1 MRLVVIG
8 NGVAG
13 VTTARFV
20 AEGDPSF
27 QVTIYSDE
35 LYPYYPRPRLIELI
49 AGQVTPE
56 KMALYPEEWY
66 QKRNINVVLGHR
78 VAGIEAQR
86 HQIVLDDGTLV
97 PYDKLVL
104 AMGARSWLPPIAG
117 AGRAGVHTLR
127 SMCDALAIRDRAAH
141 VGHATVLGGGLLGL
155 DIAMGLHAQGIRV
168 SVVEIMPR
176 LLPRQ
181 LDAAGASLLQHLI
194 EVRGVEVITNDSC
207 VSIEGQSQVERVAL
221 KSGRT
226 LETGMVVISA
236 GVRSNIG
243 MAQSAGLRC
252 NQGVIVDERL
262 CTSAPDI
269 YAVGDVA
276 EFNKRVW
283 GIIPAALAQARVAA
297 AQIMG
302 KEQVLYQDIVP
313 STTLKVTGVDVLSI
327 GEVNPQNDGFREAST
342 LDLSAGVYKKLV
354 ARNGRFVGAI
364 VIGDRASF
372 GVISPL
378 IEQRSDVSA
387 HKDVLLGKGFEIAP
401 LLAS

>member
-1 MRLVVIG
+1 MRLVIVG

-35 LYPYYPRPRLIELI
+35 LYSYYPRPRLIELV

-56 KMALYPEEWY
+56 KMAFYPEEWY
-66 QKRNINVVLGHR
+66 RKRNINVVLGHR

-104 AMGARSWLPPIAG
+104 AMGARSWLPPIVG
-117 AGRAGVHTLR
+117 SEHAGVHTLR

-141 VGHATVLGGGLLGL
+141 VEHATVLGGGLLGL
-155 DIAMGLHAQGIRV
+155 DTAMGLRAQGIRV

-194 EVRGVEVITNDSC
+194 EIRGVEVVTNDSC
-207 VSIEGQSQVERVAL
+207 VSIEGRSQVERVVL

-243 MAQSAGLRC
+243 MAQSAGLNC
-252 NQGVIVDERL
+252 GQGVIVDERL
-262 CTSAPDI
+262 RTSAPDI

-276 EFNKRVW
+276 EFKKRVW

-302 KEQVLYQDIVP
+302 KEQVLYHDIVP

-342 LDLSAGVYKKLV
+342 LDLSAGIYKKLV
-354 ARNGRFVGAI
+354 VRDGRLVGAI

-372 GVISPL
+372 GAVSAL
-378 IEQRSDVSA
+378 IEQRAEVST
-387 HKDVLLGKGFEIAP
+387 HKNFLLGKGFEIIP